1 MKGIILA
8 GGSGTRLHPVTKAIS
23 KQLIPI
29 NDKPMI
35 YYPLSVLMMARIKE
49 ILIISTPADLPSFKR
64 LLGDGS
70 KIGLNLSYIEQPNP
84 DGIAKAFILAEE
96 FIGKDQVTLI
106 LGDNI
111 FYGYDFSKLL
121 VDNVKNSKKG
131 ATIFSYEVS
140 DPERFGVVEINNKGN
155 AVALQEK
162 PKNPKSNNAV
172 VGLYI
177 YDNKVIDY
185 AKQLKPSTRGELEIT
200 DLNKKYLQ
208 MKQLNVATL
217 GKGFAWLDT
226 GPPESLLEASHFV
239 NTIEKRQGIKIG
251 CIEEAAYKNQWISK
265 KQLKNISSEMKNTGY
280 GEYLDK
286 IIKNQ

>member
-8 GGSGTRLHPVTKAIS
+8 GGSGTRLYPVTKAIS

-29 NDKPMI
+29 GDKPMI
-35 YYPLSVLMMARIKE
+35 YYPLSVLMMARIRE
-49 ILIISTPADLPSFKR
+49 ILIISTPEDLPSFKR

-70 KIGLNLSYIEQPNP
+70 SLGLNLSYIEQSKP

-96 FIGKDQVTLI
+96 FINNDQVTLI

-121 VDNVKNSKKG
+121 VDNIKTIKKG

-140 DPERFGVVEINNKGN
+140 DPERFGVVEFDKKGN
-155 AVALQEK
+155 ALSLEEK
-162 PKNPKSNNAV
+162 PKKPKSNHAV

-177 YDNKVIDY
+177 FDNKVTEY
-185 AKQLKPSTRGELEIT
+185 AKKLKPSSRGELEIT

-208 MKQLNVATL
+208 LNQLSVATL

-226 GPPESLLEASHFV
+226 GTPESLLEASHFV
-239 NTIEKRQGIKIG
+239 SIIEKRQGIKIG

-265 KQLKNISSEMKNTGY
+265 KQIKKISKEMHNSAY
-280 GEYLDK
+280 GQYLEN
-286 IIKNQ
+286 IIKDK

>member
-8 GGSGTRLHPVTKAIS
+8 GGSGTRLYPVTKAIS

-49 ILIISTPADLPSFKR
+49 ILIISTPDDIPNFKR

-70 KIGLNLSYIEQPNP
+70 SLGLNLSYTEQPKP

-96 FIGKDQVTLI
+96 FIKNDQVTLI

-111 FYGYDFSKLL
+111 FHGYDFSKLL
-121 VDNVKNSKKG
+121 AENVRNTKKG

-140 DPERFGVVEINNKGN
+140 DPQRFGVVDFDKKGN
-155 AVALQEK
+155 ALSLEEK
-162 PKNPKSNNAV
+162 PKKPKSNHAV

-177 YDNKVIDY
+177 YDNKVIEY
-185 AKQLKPSTRGELEIT
+185 AKKLKPSPRGELEIT

-208 MKQLNVATL
+208 LKQLSVATL

-226 GPPESLLEASHFV
+226 GTPESLLEASHFV
-239 NTIEKRQGIKIG
+239 STIEKRQGIKVG
-251 CIEEAAYKNQWISK
+251 CIEEAAYKNHWISK
-265 KQLKNISSEMKNTGY
+265 KQLKKISKEMY
-280 GEYLDK
+280 GTSYGKYLEK
-286 IIKNQ
+286 IIKDQ